1 MTQENFDDLLDK
13 YVTGELKEADQL
25 QLFRLLE
32 QPEYARRLQDRLQQD
47 WDNSQYEE
55 QANDLLK
62 GVIISAVN
70 RKIDSIGKPSPT
82 IVHRVHFLRKWGWAA
97 AAVILVSTVLFAL
110 MYPKQS
116 QDAPGDSLATVSPV
130 MPGKDGALLTLANGS
145 QVLLDTVKNGEIAL
159 QGGATVKV
167 INGALVYDGKGKEVL
182 FNTMT
187 TPRGR
192 QFQLTLPDG
201 TLVWLNASSSIR
213 FPTQFAGKERSVSV
227 TGEAYF
233 EVVRNEKMPFR
244 VLISDQAQVEVL
256 GTHFNVNAFENEDII
271 KTTLLEGSIRTF
283 ANKGAQEKL
292 VLQPGEQ
299 AQIGKGSIK
308 KVKANPGQVVAWKN
322 GVFDFNDIAFDAA
335 MRQLERWYDIEV
347 FYTNGIPGDVELSGE
362 ITKGVTLNGLLNVL
376 GKIGVKCRLEGRK
389 LLILP

>member
-1 MTQENFDDLLDK
+1 MTQEYFDELLDK
-13 YVTGELKEADQL
+13 YVTGDLNEEDQL

-32 QPEYARRLQDRLQQD
+32 QPEYTRHLHDRLQRD
-47 WDNSQYEE
+47 WNNSQYEE

-62 GVIISAVN
+62 GVIISSVN
-70 RKIDSIGKPSPT
+70 RKIDSIEKPSAP

-97 AAVILVSTVLFAL
+97 AVAILVSTVVFAL
-110 MYPKQS
+110 IYPKQS
-116 QDAPGDSLATVSPV
+116 QDMTGESLVTASPV

-192 QFQLTLPDG
+192 QFQLALPDG

-233 EVVRNEKMPFR
+233 EVVKNEKMPFR
-244 VLISDQAQVEVL
+244 VLINDQAQVEVL

-283 ANKGAQEKL
+283 ANKGEKL
-292 VLQPGEQ
+292 VLQPGQQ
-299 AQIGKGSIK
+299 AQIEKGSIK
-308 KVKANPGQVVAWKN
+308 KVNANPSQVVAWKN
-322 GVFDFNDIAFDAA
+322 GVFDFNDITFDAA

-347 FYTNGIPGDVELSGE
+347 VYTDGIPEDVELSGE
-362 ITKGVTLNGLLNVL
+362 ITRGVTLNGLLNVL

-389 LLILP
+389 LLILS

>member
-1 MTQENFDDLLDK
+1 MTQEYFDELLDK
-13 YVTGELKEADQL
+13 YVTGDLNEEGQL

-32 QPEYARRLQDRLQQD
+32 QPEYTRHLHDRLQRD

-55 QANDLLK
+55 QANDLLR
-62 GVIISAVN
+62 GVIISSVN
-70 RKIDSIGKPSPT
+70 RKIDSIEKPSAP

-97 AAVILVSTVLFAL
+97 AVAILVSTVVFAL
-110 MYPKQS
+110 IYPKQS
-116 QDAPGDSLATVSPV
+116 QDMTGESLVTASPV

-192 QFQLTLPDG
+192 QFQLALPDG

-233 EVVRNEKMPFR
+233 EVVKNEKMPFR
-244 VLISDQAQVEVL
+244 VLINDQAQVEVL

-283 ANKGAQEKL
+283 ANKGEKL
-292 VLQPGEQ
+292 VLQPGQQ
-299 AQIGKGSIK
+299 AQIEKGSIK
-308 KVKANPGQVVAWKN
+308 KVNANPSQVVAWKN
-322 GVFDFNDIAFDAA
+322 GVFDFNDITFDAA

-347 FYTNGIPGDVELSGE
+347 VYTDGIPEDVELSGE
-362 ITKGVTLNGLLNVL
+362 ITRGVTLNGLLNVL

-389 LLILP
+389 LLILS

>member
-1 MTQENFDDLLDK
+1 MTQEYFDDLLDK
-13 YVTGELKEADQL
+13 YVTGELSEEDQL

-32 QPEYARRLQDRLQQD
+32 QPEYTRHLQDRLQRD
-47 WDNSQYEE
+47 WDNRQYEE

-62 GVIISAVN
+62 GVIISSVN
-70 RKIDSIGKPSPT
+70 RKIDSIEKPSAP

-97 AAVILVSTVLFAL
+97 AVAILVSTVVFAL
-110 MYPKQS
+110 IYPKQS
-116 QDAPGDSLATVSPV
+116 QDMQGESLVTASPI

-167 INGALVYDGKGKEVL
+167 INGALVYDAKGKEVL

-227 TGEAYF
+227 TGEVYF
-233 EVVRNEKMPFR
+233 EVVKNEKMPFR

-283 ANKGAQEKL
+283 ANKGEKL
-292 VLQPGEQ
+292 VLQPGQQ
-299 AQIGKGSIK
+299 AQIEKGSIK
-308 KVKANPGQVVAWKN
+308 KVNANPGQVVAWKN
-322 GVFDFNDIAFDAA
+322 GVFDFNDITFDAA

-347 FYTNGIPGDVELSGE
+347 VYTNGIPEDVELSGE
-362 ITKGVTLNGLLNVL
+362 ITRGVTLDGLLNVL

>member
-1 MTQENFDDLLDK
+1 MTQEYFDELLDK
-13 YVTGELKEADQL
+13 YVTGDLNEEDQL

-32 QPEYARRLQDRLQQD
+32 QPEYTRHLHDRLQRD
-47 WDNSQYEE
+47 WNNSQYEE

-62 GVIISAVN
+62 GVIISSVN
-70 RKIDSIGKPSPT
+70 RKIDSIEKPSAP

-97 AAVILVSTVLFAL
+97 AVAILVSTVVFTLI
-110 MYPKQS
+110 YPKQS
-116 QDAPGDSLATVSPV
+116 QDMTGESLVTASPV

-192 QFQLTLPDG
+192 QFQLALPDG

-233 EVVRNEKMPFR
+233 EVVKNEKMPFR
-244 VLISDQAQVEVL
+244 VLINDQAQVEVL

-283 ANKGAQEKL
+283 ANKGEKL
-292 VLQPGEQ
+292 VLQPGQQ
-299 AQIGKGSIK
+299 AQIEKGSIK
-308 KVKANPGQVVAWKN
+308 KVNANPSQVVAWKN
-322 GVFDFNDIAFDAA
+322 GVFDFNDITFDAA

-347 FYTNGIPGDVELSGE
+347 VYTDGIPDDVELSGE
-362 ITKGVTLNGLLNVL
+362 ITRGVTLNGLLNVL

-389 LLILP
+389 LLILS